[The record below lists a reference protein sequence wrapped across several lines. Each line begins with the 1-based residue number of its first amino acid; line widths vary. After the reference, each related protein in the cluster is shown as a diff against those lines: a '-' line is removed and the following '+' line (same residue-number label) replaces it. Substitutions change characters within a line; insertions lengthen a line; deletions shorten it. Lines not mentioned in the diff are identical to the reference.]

1 MEDKMIAI
9 ILGNRLNDD
18 GTISKI
24 QEERLIMA
32 KEIEEKFH
40 PDYFILTGG
49 IANKKAKISEADAMY
64 NYLVNNGFNKDKLIK
79 EEDSL
84 TTVENAKNSI
94 HIAKRL
100 NAKYIMVCTSG
111 YHFADPKYQTME
123 SFVSIAAKYNLIL
136 LTYTR

>member
-9 ILGNRLNDD
+9 ILGIRLYDD

-49 IANKKAKISEADAMY
+49 IANKKAKISEAEAMY
-64 NYLVNNGFNKDKLIK
+64 NYLVKNGFNKDKLIK
-79 EEDSL
+79 EEESL
-84 TTVENAKNSI
+84 TTVENALNSVP
-94 HIAKRL
+94 IAKKL
-100 NAKYIMVCTSG
+100 NAKYIIVCTSG

-123 SFVSIAAKYNLIL
+123 SFVSVAAKYELVL